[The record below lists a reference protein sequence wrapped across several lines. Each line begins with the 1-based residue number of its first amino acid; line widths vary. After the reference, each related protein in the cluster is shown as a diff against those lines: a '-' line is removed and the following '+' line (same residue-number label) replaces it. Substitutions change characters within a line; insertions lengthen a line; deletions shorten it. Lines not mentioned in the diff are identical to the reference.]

1 MVRFDIAPAECPGS
15 SMVPSSKSLKALPAV
30 PSGAVTTVFFIAL
43 IATFL
48 YVAREVLIPIALAVL
63 LSFVLSPVVRV
74 FQRWYVPRVLA
85 VVAVVAIAFAVIFAL
100 GSLLVAQVNQL
111 ATDLPSYRSTLSDKI
126 KSVRGVAGGSGTLER
141 ASEVLQD
148 LSKEIETPK
157 PGVPGASPR
166 LPGTTTKP
174 IPVEVRQPE
183 ASALQT
189 FAALIT
195 PLVNPLA
202 MTGIVVI
209 FVIFILLQRE
219 DLRNRMIRL
228 AGAHDLQKTTL
239 AIDEAGYR
247 LSRLLLAQLAL
258 NAGFGV
264 VIGIGLWLIGVPS
277 APLWGILAMALRFVP
292 YIGAVIAAILPLIVA
307 AAVGEGW
314 SMVLWTGALFLTVE
328 PLAGHVVEPM
338 LYGHSSGLSPV
349 AIVVSATFWTW
360 LWGPIGLVLATP
372 LTICLVVLGRHVDR
386 LEFLEVLLGNEP
398 ALSPSQLVY
407 QRLLAGD
414 PVEAIDQAQESLK
427 ENSLT
432 EYYDDILLE
441 GIRLAGA
448 DARKGLLEED
458 RAVRIKETVAEV
470 VEDLSAHADTRSETE
485 AREAGVSGL
494 AQLTKAETEQS
505 PGTDVL
511 APEWGAER
519 VLCLPGMGH
528 LDEAVALIVAQVLRK
543 RGFGVRAE
551 QAGALSVSRIFALD
565 TSGIAAICVCYIEN
579 ASAAQIGYAV
589 RRLRRKVP
597 QAFILIALLAGR
609 DLVEDKEQLR
619 QESHADAI
627 ETSLEGVRN
636 CMVEQA
642 KRVSTRASA
651 EQNGAAA
658 PLPAAI

>member
-1 MVRFDIAPAECPGS
+1 MPGNG
-15 SMVPSSKSLKALPAV
+15 MMPSSKSLKALPAV
-30 PSGAVTTVFFIAL
+30 SGGAVTTIFFIAL

-63 LSFVLSPVVRV
+63 LSFVLSPVVRL
-74 FQRWYVPRVLA
+74 FQRWYVPRGLA
-85 VVAVVAIAFAVIFAL
+85 VVAVVIIAFGVIFAL

-157 PGVPGASPR
+157 PGAPAAGAR
-166 LPGTTTKP
+166 LPGTTIRP

-209 FVIFILLQRE
+209 FVIFMLLQRE
-219 DLRNRMIRL
+219 DLRNRLIRL

-264 VIGIGLWLIGVPS
+264 VIGLGLWVIGVPS
-277 APLWGILAMALRFVP
+277 APLWGIIAMALRFVP
-292 YIGAVIAAILPLIVA
+292 YIGAAIAAILPLIVA

-314 SMVLWTGALFLTVE
+314 SMMFWTAALFLVVE
-328 PLAGHVVEPM
+328 PLAGHVIEPM

-398 ALSPSQLVY
+398 ALSPPQLVY

-414 PVEAIDQAQESLK
+414 PVEAIEQAQKYLK
-427 ENSLT
+427 ESSLT
-432 EYYDDILLE
+432 EYYNNILLE

-448 DARKGLLEED
+448 DARKGLLEQD

-470 VEDLSAHADTRSETE
+470 VEDLNSHEDTRSETQTPG
-485 AREAGVSGL
+485 AGPGL
-494 AQLTKAETEQS
+494 SQLTKAEMEL
-505 PGTDVL
+505 GRGADVL
-511 APEWGAER
+511 PAEWGEER
-519 VLCLPGMGH
+519 VLCLPGMGY
-528 LDEAVALIVAQVLRK
+528 LDEAAALIVAQVLRK
-543 RGFGVRAE
+543 RQFGVRAE
-551 QAGALSVSRIFALD
+551 QADALSVSRIFTLD
-565 TSGIAAICVCYIEN
+565 TAGISAICVCYIEN

-589 RRLRRKVP
+589 RRLRRKEP
-597 QAFILIALLAGR
+597 QAFILVALLAGQG
-609 DLVEDKEQLR
+609 LAEDKEKLR
-619 QESHADAI
+619 QASHADAI
-627 ETSLEGVRN
+627 ETSLEGVRD
-636 CMVEQA
+636 CLVGQA
-642 KRVSTRASA
+642 KREEAPVSEQRVAAVVRSASV
-651 EQNGAAA
+651 
-658 PLPAAI
+658 

>member
-1 MVRFDIAPAECPGS
+1 
-15 SMVPSSKSLKALPAV
+15 MVPSVKSFKALPGV
-30 PSGAVTTVFFIAL
+30 PGSAVTTVFFVAL

-63 LSFVLSPVVRV
+63 LSFVLSPAVRL
-74 FQRWYVPRVLA
+74 FQRLYIPRILS
-85 VVAVVAIAFAVIFAL
+85 VVAVVVVAFGVIFAL

-157 PGVPGASPR
+157 PGAPR
-166 LPGTTTKP
+166 ANITLPGVTTKP

-189 FAALIT
+189 FVALIT

-219 DLRNRMIRL
+219 DLRNRLIRL

-258 NAGFGV
+258 NAGFGA
-264 VIGIGLWLIGVPS
+264 VIGLGLWVIGVPS

-292 YIGAVIAAILPLIVA
+292 YVGAVIAAILPLIVA

-314 SMVLWTGALFLTVE
+314 SMMLWTAALFLTAE
-328 PLAGHVVEPM
+328 PVAGQVIEPM

-349 AIVVSATFWTW
+349 AIVLSATFWTW

-386 LEFLEVLLGNEP
+386 LEFLEVILGNEP
-398 ALSPSQLVY
+398 ALNPSQLVY

-414 PVEAIDQAQESLK
+414 PVEAIDQAEKFLK
-427 ENSLT
+427 EHSLA
-432 EYYDDILLE
+432 EYYDDVLLE

-458 RAVRIKETVAEV
+458 RAIRIKETVAEV
-470 VEDLSAHADTRSETE
+470 VEDLGSHQDKSSETP
-485 AREAGVSGL
+485 APVTDVSNL
-494 AQLTKAETEQS
+494 SQLTKAETKPQLGADEL
-505 PGTDVL
+505 P
-511 APEWGAER
+511 AEWHEER
-519 VLCLPGMGH
+519 VLCLPGVEH
-528 LDEAVALIVAQVLRK
+528 LDEAVALIVAQVLRR

-551 QAGALSVSRIFALD
+551 QADSLSMSRIFTLD
-565 TSGIAAICVCYIEN
+565 TNGISAICVCYIEN
-579 ASAAQIGYAV
+579 ASVAQIAYAV

-609 DLVEDKEQLR
+609 DLVADKEQLR
-619 QESHADAI
+619 QASHADAI
-627 ETSLEGVRN
+627 GVSLEGVRD
-636 CMVEQA
+636 CLVGQA
-642 KRVSTRASA
+642 KRIAPPPSA

-658 PLPAAI
+658 PRPAAV

>member
-1 MVRFDIAPAECPGS
+1 MKLF
-15 SMVPSSKSLKALPAV
+15 KAHIPFR
-30 PSGAVTTVFFIAL
+30 SNNTVTTIFFVAL

-48 YVAREVLIPIALAVL
+48 YVAREVLIPIALAIL
-63 LSFVLSPVVRV
+63 LSFVLSPVVRLLE
-74 FQRWYVPRVLA
+74 RCHLPRSLS
-85 VVAVVAIAFAVIFAL
+85 VVAVVLIAFGVIFAL
-100 GSLLVAQVNQL
+100 GSLLVSQVNQL
-111 ATDLPSYRSTLSDKI
+111 AADLPSYRSTLSDKI

-141 ASEVLQD
+141 ASEVLKD
-148 LSKEIETPK
+148 LSKEIEAPK
-157 PGVPGASPR
+157 PDASGATSR
-166 LPGTTTKP
+166 LPGLTSKP

-189 FAALIT
+189 FVALIT

-219 DLRNRMIRL
+219 DLRSRLIRL

-258 NAGFGV
+258 NAGFGLI
-264 VIGIGLWLIGVPS
+264 IGLGLWLIGVPS

-314 SMVLWTGALFLTVE
+314 SMVLWTAALFLIVE
-328 PLAGHVVEPM
+328 PLTGHVIEPM
-338 LYGHSSGLSPV
+338 LYGHSTGLSPV

-372 LTICLVVLGRHVDR
+372 LTICLVVLGRHVER
-386 LEFLEVLLGNEP
+386 LEFLEVILGNEP
-398 ALSPSQLVY
+398 ALSPPQLLY

-414 PVEAIDQAQESLK
+414 PVEVIDQAQEFLK
-427 ENSLT
+427 EKSLI
-432 EYYDDILLE
+432 EYYDDVLLE
-441 GIRLAGA
+441 GIRLAGL

-458 RAVRIKETVAEV
+458 RAIRIKETVAEV
-470 VEDLSAHADTRSETE
+470 LDDLSSHEDMRAENSVPDGDASK
-485 AREAGVSGL
+485 L
-494 AQLTKAETEQS
+494 LQLTKAETDPS
-505 PGTDVL
+505 LDATNAL
-511 APEWGAER
+511 PEEWKEER
-519 VLCLPGMGH
+519 VLCIPGIGQ
-528 LDEAVALIVAQVLRK
+528 LDEAVALVVAQVLRK

-551 QAGALSVSRIFALD
+551 QAESLSVSRIFTLD
-565 TSGIAAICVCYIEN
+565 TKGISAICVCYIES

-597 QAFILIALLAGR
+597 HAFILIALLGNHS
-609 DLVEDKEQLR
+609 LGEETEQLR
-619 QESHADAI
+619 YASNADAI
-627 ETSLEGVRN
+627 DTTLAGVRE
-636 CMVEQA
+636 CLVSHA
-642 KRVSTRASA
+642 KKPFDPRSPKD
-651 EQNGAAA
+651 QPA
-658 PLPAAI
+658 PVLTVARN

>member
-1 MVRFDIAPAECPGS
+1 
-15 SMVPSSKSLKALPAV
+15 MVPSLKSFRAPIPV
-30 PSGAVTTVFFIAL
+30 GPSGAVTTVFFIAL

-48 YVAREVLIPIALAVL
+48 YLAREVLIPIALAVL
-63 LSFVLSPVVRV
+63 LSFVLSPVVRL
-74 FQRWYVPRVLA
+74 FQRWYIPRSLS
-85 VVAVVAIAFAVIFAL
+85 VVAVVAIAFGLIFAL

-157 PGVPGASPR
+157 PGVPGSNAR
-166 LPGTTTKP
+166 LPSLTSKP

-189 FAALIT
+189 FVALIT
-195 PLVNPLA
+195 PLVSPLA

-219 DLRNRMIRL
+219 DLRNRLIRL

-264 VIGIGLWLIGVPS
+264 VIGLGLWLIGVPS

-314 SMVLWTGALFLTVE
+314 SMVLWTAALFLIVE

-372 LTICLVVLGRHVDR
+372 LTVCLVVLGRHVDR

-398 ALSPSQLVY
+398 ALNPSQLVY

-414 PVEAIDQAQESLK
+414 PVEAIDQAQKFLK
-427 ENSLT
+427 EKSLI
-432 EYYDDILLE
+432 EYYDNVLLE
-441 GIRLAGA
+441 GIRLAGT
-448 DARKGLLEED
+448 DARKGVLEED
-458 RAVRIKETVAEV
+458 RAIRIKETVAEV
-470 VEDLSAHADTRSETE
+470 IDDLNSHEDITPPVKAPVEDISNLS
-485 AREAGVSGL
+485 
-494 AQLTKAETEQS
+494 QLTKAETEPS
-505 PGTDVL
+505 IDAANSL
-511 APEWGAER
+511 SAEWRQER
-519 VLCLPGMGH
+519 VLCIPGVGQ
-528 LDEAVALIVAQVLRK
+528 LDEAVALIVAQVLQK

-551 QAGALSVSRIFALD
+551 QAESLSVSRIFTLD
-565 TSGIAAICVCYIEN
+565 TKDVSAICVCYIES

-597 QAFILIALLAGR
+597 QAFILIALLGNYGLTQ
-609 DLVEDKEQLR
+609 DTDQLR
-619 QESHADAI
+619 QASNADAI
-627 ETSLEGVRN
+627 ETSLDGVRD
-636 CMVEQA
+636 CLVGQA
-642 KRVSTRASA
+642 KTASA
-651 EQNGAAA
+651 PPPPNDQSAAVVRLA
-658 PLPAAI
+658 RS

>member
-1 MVRFDIAPAECPGS
+1 MKLSREQ
-15 SMVPSSKSLKALPAV
+15 VPLGAGNAV
-30 PSGAVTTVFFIAL
+30 STVFFIAL

-63 LSFVLSPVVRV
+63 LSFVLSPVVRLLE
-74 FQRWYVPRVLA
+74 RWYLPRSLA
-85 VVAVVAIAFAVIFAL
+85 VVAVVVIAFGVIFAL
-100 GSLLVAQVNQL
+100 GSLLVSQVNQL

-148 LSKEIETPK
+148 LGKEIEAPK
-157 PGVPGASPR
+157 SGPPVATSR
-166 LPGTTTKP
+166 LPTVTSKP

-189 FAALIT
+189 FVALIT

-219 DLRNRMIRL
+219 DLRNRLIRL

-258 NAGFGV
+258 NAGFGL
-264 VIGIGLWLIGVPS
+264 IIGLGLWVIGVPS
-277 APLWGILAMALRFVP
+277 APLWGLLAMALRFVP
-292 YIGAVIAAILPLIVA
+292 YIGAVIAAVFPLIVA

-314 SMVLWTGALFLTVE
+314 SMVLWTAALFVIVE

-386 LEFLEVLLGNEP
+386 LKFLEVLLGNEP

-414 PVEAIDQAQESLK
+414 PVEAIDQAQKYLK
-427 ENSLT
+427 DKSLT

-441 GIRLAGA
+441 GIRLAGL

-458 RAVRIKETVAEV
+458 RAVRIKETVAEIL
-470 VEDLSAHADTRSETE
+470 EDLSSHEDVTADKSNPVD
-485 AREAGVSGL
+485 GVSNL
-494 AQLTKAETEQS
+494 SQLIKAEAES
-505 PGTDVL
+505 GVDARDALPS
-511 APEWGAER
+511 EWREER
-519 VLCLPGMGH
+519 VLCIPGIGQ
-528 LDEAVALIVAQVLRK
+528 LDEAVALVVAQVLRK

-551 QAGALSVSRIFALD
+551 VAESLSVSRIFTLD
-565 TSGIAAICVCYIEN
+565 TKGVFAICVPYIES
-579 ASAAQIGYAV
+579 ATAAQIGYAV

-597 QAFILIALLAGR
+597 EAFIVIALLGNRGVGEGA
-609 DLVEDKEQLR
+609 DQLR
-619 QESHADAI
+619 QASNADAI
-627 ETSLEGVRN
+627 ETTLDGVRE
-636 CMVEQA
+636 CLI
-642 KRVSTRASA
+642 TYA
-651 EQNGAAA
+651 ERTLEPPTPGQK
-658 PLPAAI
+658 PATVLALGRN

>member
-1 MVRFDIAPAECPGS
+1 V
-15 SMVPSSKSLKALPAV
+15 
-30 PSGAVTTVFFIAL
+30 AL

-48 YVAREVLIPIALAVL
+48 YVAREVLIPIALAIL
-63 LSFVLSPVVRV
+63 LSFVLSPVVRLLE
-74 FQRWYVPRVLA
+74 RCHLPRSLSVVTVVL
-85 VVAVVAIAFAVIFAL
+85 IAFGVIFAL
-100 GSLLVAQVNQL
+100 GSLLVSQVNQL
-111 ATDLPSYRSTLSDKI
+111 AADLPSYRSTLSDKI

-141 ASEVLQD
+141 ASEVLKD
-148 LSKEIETPK
+148 LSKEIEAPK
-157 PGVPGASPR
+157 PDASGATSR
-166 LPGTTTKP
+166 LPGLTSKP

-189 FAALIT
+189 FVALIT

-219 DLRNRMIRL
+219 DLRSRLIRL

-258 NAGFGV
+258 NAGFGLI
-264 VIGIGLWLIGVPS
+264 IGLGLWLIGVPS

-314 SMVLWTGALFLTVE
+314 SMVLWTAALFLVVE
-328 PLAGHVVEPM
+328 PLTGHVIEPM
-338 LYGHSSGLSPV
+338 LYGHSTGLSPV

-372 LTICLVVLGRHVDR
+372 LTICLVVLGRHVER
-386 LEFLEVLLGNEP
+386 LEFLEVILGNEP
-398 ALSPSQLVY
+398 ALSPPQLLY

-414 PVEAIDQAQESLK
+414 PVEVIDQAQEFLK
-427 ENSLT
+427 EKSLI

-441 GIRLAGA
+441 GIRLAEL

-470 VEDLSAHADTRSETE
+470 LDDLSSHEDMRAENSVPDGDASK
-485 AREAGVSGL
+485 L
-494 AQLTKAETEQS
+494 LQLTKAEADPSLDATNA
-505 PGTDVL
+505 L
-511 APEWGAER
+511 PEEWKEER
-519 VLCLPGMGH
+519 VLCIPGIGQ
-528 LDEAVALIVAQVLRK
+528 LDEAVALVVAQVLRK

-551 QAGALSVSRIFALD
+551 QAESLSVSRIFTLD
-565 TSGIAAICVCYIEN
+565 TKGISAICVCYIES

-597 QAFILIALLAGR
+597 HAFILIALLGNHS
-609 DLVEDKEQLR
+609 LGEETEQLR
-619 QESHADAI
+619 YASNADAI
-627 ETSLEGVRN
+627 DTTLAGVRE
-636 CMVEQA
+636 CLVSHA
-642 KRVSTRASA
+642 KKPFDPRSPKD
-651 EQNGAAA
+651 QPA
-658 PLPAAI
+658 PVLTVARN

>member
-1 MVRFDIAPAECPGS
+1 MVASLKSFRAPIPGG
-15 SMVPSSKSLKALPAV
+15 PSS
-30 PSGAVTTVFFIAL
+30 AVTTVFFITL

-63 LSFVLSPVVRV
+63 LSFVLSPVVRL
-74 FQRWYVPRVLA
+74 FQRWYIPRSLS
-85 VVAVVAIAFAVIFAL
+85 VVAVVVIAFGLIFAL

-157 PGVPGASPR
+157 PGPPGANTR
-166 LPGTTTKP
+166 LPGVTSKP

-183 ASALQT
+183 ASALQI
-189 FAALIT
+189 FVALIT

-219 DLRNRMIRL
+219 DLRNRLIRL

-239 AIDEAGYR
+239 AIDDAGYR

-264 VIGIGLWLIGVPS
+264 VIGLGLWLIGVPS

-314 SMVLWTGALFLTVE
+314 GMVLWTAALFLSVE
-328 PLAGHVVEPM
+328 PLAGHVIEPM

-398 ALSPSQLVY
+398 ALNPSQLVY

-414 PVEAIDQAQESLK
+414 PVEAIDQAQRFLK
-427 ENSLT
+427 EKSLM
-432 EYYDDILLE
+432 EYYDNVLLE
-441 GIRLAGA
+441 GIRLAGE
-448 DARKGLLEED
+448 DARKGVLEED
-458 RAVRIKETVAEV
+458 RAIRIKETVAEV
-470 VEDLSAHADTRSETE
+470 IEDLSSHEDIKSEPAAPAE
-485 AREAGVSGL
+485 EVSSL
-494 AQLTKAETEQS
+494 SHLSKAETDPSLDAANTLPTLWLE
-505 PGTDVL
+505 
-511 APEWGAER
+511 ER
-519 VLCLPGMGH
+519 ILCLPGVGQ
-528 LDEAVALIVAQVLRK
+528 LDEAVAMVVAQVLRK
-543 RGFGVRAE
+543 RGFGVRVE
-551 QAGALSVSRIFALD
+551 QAESLSVSRIFTLD
-565 TSGIAAICVCYIEN
+565 TKGISAICVCYIES

-597 QAFILIALLAGR
+597 EAFILIALLGNYG
-609 DLVEDKEQLR
+609 LTEDTDQLR
-619 QESHADAI
+619 EASNADAI
-627 ETSLEGVRN
+627 EMSLNGVRD
-636 CMVEQA
+636 CLVGQT
-642 KRVSTRASA
+642 KVASA
-651 EQNGAAA
+651 P
-658 PLPAAI
+658 PLPDDKFAPAPMLARN

>member
-1 MVRFDIAPAECPGS
+1 MSDRLLF
-15 SMVPSSKSLKALPAV
+15 SMVKAQIPFR
-30 PSGAVTTVFFIAL
+30 SNNTVTTIFFVAL

-48 YVAREVLIPIALAVL
+48 YVAREVLIPIALAIL
-63 LSFVLSPVVRV
+63 LSFVLSPVVRLLE
-74 FQRWYVPRVLA
+74 RCHLPRSLSVVTVVL
-85 VVAVVAIAFAVIFAL
+85 IAFGVIFAL
-100 GSLLVAQVNQL
+100 GSLLVSQVNQL
-111 ATDLPSYRSTLSDKI
+111 AADLPSYRSTLSDKI

-141 ASEVLQD
+141 ASEVLKD
-148 LSKEIETPK
+148 LSKEIEAPK
-157 PGVPGASPR
+157 PDASGATSR
-166 LPGTTTKP
+166 LPGLTSKP

-189 FAALIT
+189 FVALIT

-219 DLRNRMIRL
+219 DLRSRLIRL

-258 NAGFGV
+258 NAGFGLI
-264 VIGIGLWLIGVPS
+264 IGLGLWLIGVPS

-314 SMVLWTGALFLTVE
+314 SMVLWTAALFLVVE
-328 PLAGHVVEPM
+328 PLTGHVIEPM
-338 LYGHSSGLSPV
+338 LYGHSTGLSPV

-372 LTICLVVLGRHVDR
+372 LTICLVVLGRHVER
-386 LEFLEVLLGNEP
+386 LEFLEVILGNEP
-398 ALSPSQLVY
+398 ALSPPQLLY

-414 PVEAIDQAQESLK
+414 PVEVIDQAQEFLK
-427 ENSLT
+427 EKSLI
-432 EYYDDILLE
+432 EYYDDVLLE
-441 GIRLAGA
+441 GIRLAGL

-458 RAVRIKETVAEV
+458 RAIRIKQTVAEV
-470 VEDLSAHADTRSETE
+470 LDDLSSHEDMRAENSVPDGDASK
-485 AREAGVSGL
+485 L
-494 AQLTKAETEQS
+494 LQLTKAEADPSLDATNA
-505 PGTDVL
+505 L
-511 APEWGAER
+511 PEEWKEER
-519 VLCLPGMGH
+519 VLCIPGIGQ
-528 LDEAVALIVAQVLRK
+528 LDEAVALVVAQVLRK

-551 QAGALSVSRIFALD
+551 QAESLSVSRIFTLD
-565 TSGIAAICVCYIEN
+565 TKGISAICVCYIES

-597 QAFILIALLAGR
+597 HAFILIALLGNHS
-609 DLVEDKEQLR
+609 LGEETEQLR
-619 QESHADAI
+619 YASNADAI
-627 ETSLEGVRN
+627 DTTLAGVRE
-636 CMVEQA
+636 CLVSHA
-642 KRVSTRASA
+642 KKPFDPRSPKD
-651 EQNGAAA
+651 QPA
-658 PLPAAI
+658 PVLTVARN

>member
-1 MVRFDIAPAECPGS
+1 MKPFRTQVSLGPGN
-15 SMVPSSKSLKALPAV
+15 
-30 PSGAVTTVFFIAL
+30 AVTTVFFVAL

-63 LSFVLSPVVRV
+63 LSFVLSPVVRLLE
-74 FQRWYVPRVLA
+74 RLYLPRSLS
-85 VVAVVAIAFAVIFAL
+85 VVAVVIIAFGIIFAL
-100 GSLLVAQVNQL
+100 GSLLVSQVNQL

-126 KSVRGVAGGSGTLER
+126 KSVRGVAGGSSTLER

-148 LSKEIETPK
+148 LGKEIEAPRPSTA
-157 PGVPGASPR
+157 GTASR
-166 LPGTTTKP
+166 LPSVTSKP

-219 DLRNRMIRL
+219 DLRNRLIRL

-247 LSRLLLAQLAL
+247 LSRLLLAQLAI
-258 NAGFGV
+258 NAAFGM
-264 VIGIGLWLIGVPS
+264 IIGLGLWVIGVPS
-277 APLWGILAMALRFVP
+277 APLWGLLAMALRFVP
-292 YIGAVIAAILPLIVA
+292 YIGAVIAAVLPLIVA
-307 AAVGEGW
+307 AAVGDGW
-314 SMVLWTGALFLTVE
+314 TMVLWTAALFVIVE

-414 PVEAIDQAQESLK
+414 PVEAIDQAQEFLKDKSLI
-427 ENSLT
+427 
-432 EYYDDILLE
+432 EYYDGILLE
-441 GIRLAGA
+441 SIRLAEL
-448 DARKGLLEED
+448 DARKGLLEEE
-458 RAVRIKETVAEV
+458 RAVRIKDTVAEILD
-470 VEDLSAHADTRSETE
+470 DLSSHDEAAATKTVPADE
-485 AREAGVSGL
+485 ASNLSHLV
-494 AQLTKAETEQS
+494 KAETES
-505 PGTDVL
+505 SLDDTTNALP
-511 APEWGAER
+511 AEWKDER
-519 VLCLPGMGH
+519 VLCIPGIGQ
-528 LDEAVALIVAQVLRK
+528 LDEAVALVVAQVLRT

-551 QAGALSVSRIFALD
+551 QAESLSVTRIFTLD
-565 TSGIAAICVCYIEN
+565 TSGVSAICVSYVES
-579 ASAAQIGYAV
+579 AKAAQIGYAV
-589 RRLRRKVP
+589 RRLRRKAP
-597 QAFILIALLAGR
+597 QAFILIALLGNQG
-609 DLVEDKEQLR
+609 LGEETEQLL
-619 QESHADAI
+619 QASNADAI
-627 ETSLEGVRN
+627 ETSLESVGACLVSHA
-636 CMVEQA
+636 E
-642 KRVSTRASA
+642 KRARTASSGLPTTVTPGTR
-651 EQNGAAA
+651 
-658 PLPAAI
+658 L

>member
-1 MVRFDIAPAECPGS
+1 
-15 SMVPSSKSLKALPAV
+15 MVPSSKSLKVLPAV
-30 PSGAVTTVFFIAL
+30 PSSALTTVFFIAL

-63 LSFVLSPVVRV
+63 LSFVLSPVVRF
-74 FQRWYVPRVLA
+74 FQRWYVPRALA
-85 VVAVVAIAFAVIFAL
+85 VVAVVAIAFALIFAL

-157 PGVPGASPR
+157 PGAPGVNIT
-166 LPGTTTKP
+166 LPSVTSKP

-219 DLRNRMIRL
+219 DLRNRLIRL

-258 NAGFGV
+258 NAGFGA
-264 VIGIGLWLIGVPS
+264 VIGLGLWVIGVPS

-292 YIGAVIAAILPLIVA
+292 YIGAVIAAILPLVVA

-314 SMVLWTGALFLTVE
+314 SMVLWTAGLFLVAE
-328 PLAGHVVEPM
+328 PLAGHVIEPM

-349 AIVVSATFWTW
+349 AIVMSATFWTW

-414 PVEAIDQAQESLK
+414 PVEAIDQAQEFLK

-432 EYYDDILLE
+432 EYYNDILLE

-470 VEDLSAHADTRSETE
+470 VDDLSSHVDTNSERLAPEAD
-485 AREAGVSGL
+485 VSGL
-494 AQLTKAETEQS
+494 SQLTKAEME
-505 PGTDVL
+505 PGRGTDVL
-511 APEWGAER
+511 PAEWGEAR

-551 QAGALSVSRIFALD
+551 QADALSVSRIFTLD
-565 TSGIAAICVCYIEN
+565 TSGISAICVCYIEN

-597 QAFILIALLAGR
+597 DAFILIALLAGR
-609 DLVEDKEQLR
+609 DLAEDKELLR
-619 QESHADAI
+619 EASHADAI
-627 ETSLEGVRN
+627 EISLEDVRD
-636 CMVEQA
+636 CLVGQA
-642 KRVSTRASA
+642 RREDTPASA
-651 EQNGAAA
+651 AQNGAAA
-658 PLPAAI
+658 PRSAVI

>member
-1 MVRFDIAPAECPGS
+1 MVDALVRAHRVMISPATAGHIRAHIPLGS
-15 SMVPSSKSLKALPAV
+15 
-30 PSGAVTTVFFIAL
+30 GNAVTTVFFVAL

-63 LSFVLSPVVRV
+63 LSFVLSPVVRLLE
-74 FQRWYVPRVLA
+74 RWYLPRSLS
-85 VVAVVAIAFAVIFAL
+85 VVAIVVIAFGVIFAL
-100 GSLLVAQVNQL
+100 GSLLVSQVNQL

-148 LSKEIETPK
+148 LSKEIEAPK
-157 PGVPGASPR
+157 SGAPVSTGR
-166 LPGTTTKP
+166 LPGVTSKP

-189 FAALIT
+189 FVALIT
-195 PLVNPLA
+195 PLVSPLA

-219 DLRNRMIRL
+219 DLRNRLIRL

-258 NAGFGV
+258 NAGFGL
-264 VIGIGLWLIGVPS
+264 IIGLGLWVIGVPS
-277 APLWGILAMALRFVP
+277 APLWGLLAMALRFVP
-292 YIGAVIAAILPLIVA
+292 YIGAVIAAVFPLIVA

-314 SMVLWTGALFLTVE
+314 SMVLWTTALFLIVE

-414 PVEAIDQAQESLK
+414 PVEAIDQAQEFLK
-427 ENSLT
+427 EKSLIQ
-432 EYYDDILLE
+432 YFDDVLLE
-441 GIRLAGA
+441 GIRLAGT

-458 RAVRIKETVAEV
+458 RAIRIKETVAEV
-470 VEDLSAHADTRSETE
+470 LEDLSSHEESRAEQSEPVDD
-485 AREAGVSGL
+485 VSNL
-494 AQLTKAETEQS
+494 SQLIKAETGS
-505 PGTDVL
+505 NL
-511 APEWGAER
+511 ATSGLPADWREGR
-519 VLCLPGMGH
+519 VLCIPGVGQ
-528 LDEAVALIVAQVLRK
+528 LDEAVALVVTQVLRR

-551 QAGALSVSRIFALD
+551 QAESLSVSRIFTLD
-565 TSGIAAICVCYIEN
+565 TKGVSAICVSYIES
-579 ASAAQIGYAV
+579 ATAAQIGYAV
-589 RRLRRKVP
+589 RRLRRKIP
-597 QAFILIALLAGR
+597 EAFILIALLGNRSGGEEA
-609 DLVEDKEQLR
+609 DQLR
-619 QESHADAI
+619 QASNADAI
-627 ETSLEGVRN
+627 ETTLEGVRE
-636 CMVEQA
+636 CLVGHAQ
-642 KRVSTRASA
+642 RAFEPPTPEKAGA
-651 EQNGAAA
+651 ELALART
-658 PLPAAI
+658 

>member
-1 MVRFDIAPAECPGS
+1 
-15 SMVPSSKSLKALPAV
+15 LKAFRAQV
-30 PSGAVTTVFFIAL
+30 PLGAGNAVTTVFFIAL

-63 LSFVLSPVVRV
+63 LSFVLSPVVRLLE
-74 FQRWYVPRVLA
+74 RWYLPRGLS
-85 VVAVVAIAFAVIFAL
+85 VVAVVAIAFGVIFAL
-100 GSLLVAQVNQL
+100 GSLLVSQVNQL

-141 ASEVLQD
+141 ASEVLHD
-148 LSKEIETPK
+148 LGKEIEAPK
-157 PGVPGASPR
+157 SVPPAATSR
-166 LPGTTTKP
+166 LPAVTSKP

-189 FAALIT
+189 FVALIT

-219 DLRNRMIRL
+219 DLRNRLIRL

-258 NAGFGV
+258 NAGFGLI
-264 VIGIGLWLIGVPS
+264 IGVGLWVIGVPS
-277 APLWGILAMALRFVP
+277 APLWGLLAVALRFVP
-292 YIGAVIAAILPLIVA
+292 YIGAVIAAIFPLIVA

-314 SMVLWTGALFLTVE
+314 SMVLWTAALFLIVE

-338 LYGHSSGLSPV
+338 LYGHTSGLSPV

-398 ALSPSQLVY
+398 ALNPSQLVY

-414 PVEAIDQAQESLK
+414 PVEAIDQARAFLK
-427 ENSLT
+427 EKSLI
-432 EYYDDILLE
+432 EYFDDVLLE
-441 GIRLAGA
+441 GIRLAGS

-458 RAVRIKETVAEV
+458 RAIRIKETVAEIL
-470 VEDLSAHADTRSETE
+470 EDLSSHEDASAEEPGPVDAASNL
-485 AREAGVSGL
+485 S
-494 AQLTKAETEQS
+494 QLIKAETEPS
-505 PGTDVL
+505 LDATNALP
-511 APEWGAER
+511 AEWREER
-519 VLCLPGMGH
+519 VLCIPGIGQ
-528 LDEAVALIVAQVLRK
+528 LDEAVALVVAQVLRK

-551 QAGALSVSRIFALD
+551 QAESLSVSRIFTLD
-565 TSGIAAICVCYIEN
+565 TEGVSAICVSYIES
-579 ASAAQIGYAV
+579 ATAAQIGYAV

-597 QAFILIALLAGR
+597 EAFILIALLGNHAVGEEA
-609 DLVEDKEQLR
+609 DQLR
-619 QESHADAI
+619 QASNADAI
-627 ETSLEGVRN
+627 ETTLEGVRE
-636 CMVEQA
+636 CL
-642 KRVSTRASA
+642 VSHAQTAFEPTTPEKTGTVLTLA
-651 EQNGAAA
+651 CN
-658 PLPAAI
+658 

>member
-1 MVRFDIAPAECPGS
+1 
-15 SMVPSSKSLKALPAV
+15 MVPSVKSFKALPGV
-30 PSGAVTTVFFIAL
+30 PGSAITTVFFIAL

-63 LSFVLSPVVRV
+63 LSFVLSPAVRLL
-74 FQRWYVPRVLA
+74 QRWYIPRSLSVIA
-85 VVAVVAIAFAVIFAL
+85 VVVIAFGVIFAL

-148 LSKEIETPK
+148 LGKEIETPK
-157 PGVPGASPR
+157 PGAPR
-166 LPGTTTKP
+166 ANITLPSVTSKP

-189 FAALIT
+189 FVALIT

-209 FVIFILLQRE
+209 FVVFILLQRE
-219 DLRNRMIRL
+219 DLRNRLIRL

-239 AIDEAGYR
+239 AIDDAGYR

-258 NAGFGV
+258 NAGFGI
-264 VIGIGLWLIGVPS
+264 VIGLGLWVIGVPS

-314 SMVLWTGALFLTVE
+314 SMVLWTAALFLTAE
-328 PLAGHVVEPM
+328 PLAGQVIEPM

-349 AIVVSATFWTW
+349 AIVLSATFWTW

-386 LEFLEVLLGNEP
+386 LEFLEVILGNEP
-398 ALSPSQLVY
+398 ALNPSQLVY

-414 PVEAIDQAQESLK
+414 PVEAIDQAEQFLK
-427 ENSLT
+427 EHSLA
-432 EYYDDILLE
+432 EYYDNVLLE

-470 VEDLSAHADTRSETE
+470 VEDLSSHEDKRAETP
-485 AREAGVSGL
+485 APAAVSSL
-494 AQLTKAETEQS
+494 SQLTKAETEPE
-505 PGTDVL
+505 PGADEPP
-511 APEWGAER
+511 AEWHEER
-519 VLCLPGMGH
+519 VLCLPGVGH

-543 RGFGVRAE
+543 RGFGVRTE
-551 QAGALSVSRIFALD
+551 QADSLSMSRIFTLD
-565 TSGIAAICVCYIEN
+565 TNGISAICICYIEN
-579 ASAAQIGYAV
+579 ASPAQIAYAV

-609 DLVEDKEQLR
+609 DLAEDKQQLR
-619 QESHADAI
+619 QASHADAI
-627 ETSLEGVRN
+627 ETSLEGVRDCLVGRAN
-636 CMVEQA
+636 A
-642 KRVSTRASA
+642 APASA

-658 PLPAAI
+658 PLAAI